1 MEEQLIMKREEQ
13 NEKSRNRILQAALK
27 EYGTKNYSET
37 SINTICNENG
47 ISKGLIYHYF
57 GNVDQVFLACVE
69 ECFSKMYQYLEENIC
84 FIPEDRDATMDS
96 FMKVRC
102 AFFKDHPEL
111 AHIFSIALFQTPSH
125 LRAEVKQR
133 KVQLDA
139 FNRSF
144 LREFLNLVELRE
156 DITKEEAIEYIM
168 SFSEFY
174 NSTFE
179 SEEMSDYTEQERLEL
194 HEKKMKKSIDLLLYG
209 IGK

>member
-1 MEEQLIMKREEQ
+1 MKREEQ

-69 ECFSKMYQYLEENIC
+69 ECFSKMYHYLEKNVC
-84 FIPEDRDATMDS
+84 LIPKDREATMDS

-102 AFFKDHPEL
+102 EFFKENPEL

-125 LRAEVKQR
+125 LREEVRQR
-133 KVQLDA
+133 KVHLDT

-144 LREFLNLVELRE
+144 LKQFLNLVELRAG
-156 DITKEEAIEYIM
+156 ITPEEAIEYIM
-168 SFSEFY
+168 AFSEFY
-174 NSTFE
+174 NSSFE
-179 SEEMSDYTEQERLEL
+179 SEAMLDYNEKERLEL